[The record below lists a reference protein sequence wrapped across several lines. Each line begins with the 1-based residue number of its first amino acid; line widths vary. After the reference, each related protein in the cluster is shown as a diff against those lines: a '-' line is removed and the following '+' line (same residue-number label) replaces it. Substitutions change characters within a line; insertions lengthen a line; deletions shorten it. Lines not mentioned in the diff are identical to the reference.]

1 MASAEELPPQL
12 GRPPGRRYFRE
23 WLEAPFRRPFRVV
36 VPTALGLLSALGST
50 LLLPQRYRA
59 TTTLRA
65 EWDIEKEVVVPEATR
80 DMAGRRLQAVRQRV
94 LDRSLIERLLREA
107 DAHPARET
115 VPPPERVEETL
126 DAVSVKSGMAGVY
139 SLGYVHR
146 DPVQAAHV
154 ANRLAALV
162 VEGAEWERARRPDP
176 AALEARLAQAREA
189 LEEQRAAV
197 RRLREGIS
205 GAASGEAA
213 ATRARSD
220 PQRELAE
227 LTRAYE
233 RAQGTILALQEEWSA
248 AETASRLYRGAAVR
262 FEIVEPARVPR
273 RAFFPS
279 RPVFG
284 LVGLA
289 LGLALGLVVAIVTE
303 IRDRTVR
310 SAEDL
315 QELLALPLLAQ
326 VPLVRVRRS
335 SRRV

>member
-1 MASAEELPPQL
+1 
-12 GRPPGRRYFRE
+12 
-23 WLEAPFRRPFRVV
+23 
-36 VPTALGLLSALGST
+36 VPAALVLLTALGST
-50 LLLPQRYRA
+50 LVLPQQYRA
-59 TTTLRA
+59 TASLRA
-65 EWDIEKEVVVPEATR
+65 EWDIEKEVVIPEATR

-94 LDRSLIERLLREA
+94 LDRGLIERLLREA
-107 DAHPARET
+107 DAYPAREA
-115 VPPPERVEETL
+115 VPPAEQVEETL
-126 DAVSVKSGMAGVY
+126 DAVSVKSGLAGVY
-139 SLGYVHR
+139 GIAYVHR
-146 DPVQAAHV
+146 DPVQAARV

-162 VEGAEWERARRPDP
+162 VEGAESERARRPDP
-176 AALEARLAQAREA
+176 QALEARLARAREA

-205 GAASGEAA
+205 GAAPGEAA

-220 PQRELAE
+220 PQQELE
-227 LTRAYE
+227 TLTHAYE
-233 RAQGTILALQEEWSA
+233 RAQKTILALQEEWSA

-262 FEIVEPARVPR
+262 FEVVSAARVPR
-273 RAFFPS
+273 RPFFPS

-315 QELLALPLLAQ
+315 QDLLALPLLAQ

-335 SRRV
+335 NRRA